1 MYLEPGPK
9 EMRYSERAGPCGLHT
24 GGGARKRSDRKD
36 CIKCGVWTRRLRVQA
51 ESKDAQTGKGHCQQ
65 LITPWL
71 PRGCHASAQATVPHG
86 PLKVH
91 IGAFCLLLPY
101 LIFHTLSYLPKSS
114 CVTHTHFTL
123 ANAMLSKNPDASVQ
137 RIWRLPHL
145 TPLFWKSENKRGPEK
160 LNNCPCP

>member
-1 MYLEPGPK
+1 MGFTLVVG
-9 EMRYSERAGPCGLHT
+9 REREVT
-24 GGGARKRSDRKD
+24 GRIVSNVGCEQGDWGCRQR
-36 CIKCGVWTRRLRVQA
+36 G
-51 ESKDAQTGKGHCQQ
+51 KDAQTGKGHCQQ

-101 LIFHTLSYLPKSS
+101 LIFHTLSYLPKSP
-114 CVTHTHFTL
+114 CVTHTYFTL